1 MAALT
6 SIPAPL
12 AESSFYPPIS
22 GDMISSARKIF
33 AAKTIF
39 RRASRGADRVWM
51 LGVPPL

>member
-12 AESSFYPPIS
+12 AESSFCLPPA
-22 GDMISSARKIF
+22 GDMISSARKFF

-39 RRASRGADRVWM
+39 RRASPGADRVWM